1 MDTRAPE
8 AQQPPAE
15 QRDWRASL
23 LLRRQIVDLRTIESI
38 GEVADVVFDPV
49 SCRLAAI
56 GLAARDPDSAAS
68 PVVTMARR
76 MFGGVHTLTYI
87 SVERIIALN
96 GDVVTV
102 DTEAPHPGNLQHVGR
117 LPHLSQTRDLP
128 VITLRGRRLGKL
140 VDLLLDN
147 DGGRVTGYLI
157 KPTRFATPLTN
168 AYEEP
173 VTARED
179 DEDHGTDGQDGPA
192 TPELAPSKLR
202 VIPASPQ
209 IRVGR
214 ALIIVFEDEG
224 YTFGGTGLMGREQQ
238 TEPPTPNG
246 GRDSGDVAD
255 WYAPDDGSADGRADH
270 QPEQTLH

>member
-8 AQQPPAE
+8 AQQSTAD
-15 QRDWRASL
+15 QHNWRASL
-23 LLRRQIVDLRTIESI
+23 LLRRLIVDLRTIESI

-49 SCRLAAI
+49 SCRLAAV
-56 GLAARDPDSAAS
+56 GLAARDTESATS

-102 DTEAPHPGNLQHVGR
+102 DTEAPHPGNLQHVDR

-140 VDLLLDN
+140 VDLLLDS
-147 DGGRVTGYLI
+147 DGGRITGYLI

-173 VTARED
+173 VSASED
-179 DEDHGTDGQDGPA
+179 DEDHRTEGQDGPA
-192 TPELAPSKLR
+192 APELAPSKLR

-224 YTFGGTGLMGREQQ
+224 YTFGSTGLIGREQQ
-238 TEPPTPNG
+238 TDLPALDG
-246 GRDSGDVAD
+246 GGASGDVAG
-255 WYAPDDGSADGRADH
+255 WYASDGGSADGRADH